1 MVRTN
6 QPPRGGLPRYGGHIC
21 SCYFFQPTPS
31 GGSTRVYL
39 PQTHL
44 DAHTTIFSTAFSTV
58 LTQTFEAAR
67 AIDEIKYAFPLFDGV
82 SVVDFKCQV
91 GDRTIYGLVK
101 ENDEAKKAYNEA
113 VKRGEKAALLEQ
125 LPDAADVFTTT
136 IGNIPGDSQVVV
148 TITYIGELKHD
159 AEVDGVR
166 YTLPTSIAPRYGN
179 YPGQLIS
186 ASTLSGGGISITVD
200 VTMSEDAPLQKIQS
214 PTHPIAVSL
223 GTLSTSSDNAQF
235 SSNKAS
241 ATLALGKAEL
251 DADFVLQVVAK
262 DVGVP
267 QALLETHSSIPNHR
281 ALMLSL
287 VPKFSLK
294 PSKPEIVFI
303 ADRSGS
309 MGGGPMKTSI
319 SALQVFLKSLPV
331 GVRFN
336 ILSFGSRHELLWP
349 QSKLYSQ
356 DALDQA
362 MKYVSKFSADFGG
375 TETFAAVKEAFETRT
390 KDLETEILLLTDG
403 DIWSQDTL
411 FDYIKDNTKDGAVR
425 VFPLGIGSGVSS
437 SLIEGIARAGNGF
450 AQMVG
455 NGEKINGKVVR
466 MLKGALTPHV
476 KDYSLDIKYRDN
488 AIDRVSDSLK
498 LNLTLSDNDNTQGSP
513 ERYALRNK
521 PISLFDAGA
530 AEKDE
535 AENKLVSQDRFGHLP
550 KISHPKLLQT
560 PHTIPPLYPF
570 NRTSVYVLMSS
581 ETSNTT
587 PTSVILRGTSPQ
599 GPLELE
605 IPVQALEAPGT
616 TIHQLAARK
625 ATQEL
630 EEGRGWIYDAESQG
644 GELVRNQYAGNFD
657 AIVQREAVRLG
668 VQFQVGG
675 KYCSFVAVEANE

>member
-1 MVRTN
+1 MARTKE
-6 QPPRGGLPRYGGHIC
+6 PPRGGLLRYGGHIC
-21 SCYFFQPTPS
+21 SCYFLQPTPS

-44 DAHTTIFSTAFSTV
+44 DAHTTILSTAFSTV

-67 AIDEIKYAFPLFDGV
+67 PIDEIKYAFPLFDGV

-91 GDRTIYGLVK
+91 GDRTVYGLVK
-101 ENDEAKKAYNEA
+101 EKDEAKKAYNEA

-125 LPDAADVFTTT
+125 LPDAADVFITT

-159 AEVDGVR
+159 AEVDGIR

-200 VTMSEDAPLQKIQS
+200 ITMSEDAPLQKIQS

-223 GTLSTSSDNAQF
+223 GTLSTSPSDALF

-241 ATLALGKAEL
+241 ATLALGETEL

-262 DVGVP
+262 DVGAP

-287 VPKFSLK
+287 VPKFALK

-309 MGGGPMKTSI
+309 MSGSSMKTLI

-336 ILSFGSRHELLWP
+336 ILSFGSHHELLWP

-356 DALDQA
+356 DALDEA
-362 MKYVSKFSADFGG
+362 MKYVGKFSADFGG
-375 TETFAAVKEAFETRT
+375 TETFAAIKEAFETRT

-403 DIWSQDTL
+403 DIWSQETL
-411 FDYIKDNTKDGAVR
+411 FDYIKDNTRDGAVR
-425 VFPLGIGSGVSS
+425 LFPLGIGSGVSS

-455 NGEKINGKVVR
+455 FGEQINGKVVR
-466 MLKGALTPHV
+466 MLKGALTPHI
-476 KDYSLDIKYRDN
+476 KDYSLDIKYPDD
-488 AIDRVSDSLK
+488 AVDRVSDSLK
-498 LNLTLSDNDNTQGSP
+498 LNLAFSDDDSNQDSS

-521 PISLFDAGA
+521 PISLYDADA

-535 AENKLVSQDRFGHLP
+535 EENKVVSEDRFGHLP

-560 PHTIPPLYPF
+560 PHIIPPLYPF
-570 NRTSVYVLMSS
+570 NRTSVYVLMSP
-581 ETSNTT
+581 ETSNAA
-587 PTSVILRGTSPQ
+587 PTSVILRGTAPQ
-599 GPLELE
+599 GPLELV
-605 IPVQALEAPGT
+605 IPVQVLEAPGA

-630 EEGRGWIYDAESQG
+630 EEGRGWIYEAESQDG
-644 GELVRNQYAGNFD
+644 KLVRNEYAGHFD

-675 KYCSFVAVEANE
+675 KYCSFVAVE